1 MSLGTVTVC
10 RDHRVDKEP
19 KCYSDRRGTVA
30 DELRNES
37 VAELHFRWPAAE
49 ALGEGEFV
57 AGRPSIGV
65 PGALKAPGTGAD
77 TRNEPP
83 VGLTRQG
90 SRRTRVNP
98 IRVMVVD
105 DSVVVRKI
113 VTDVLSADP
122 DIEVVGTAVNGKI
135 AVGKL
140 DVLKPDLV
148 TMDIEMPEMNG
159 IEAVRAIRSGAGGQG
174 HSRVPIVM
182 FSTLTEGG
190 ASATLDALSS
200 GANDYVTKPANVG
213 SVGQSM
219 DSVREQLIPK
229 IKALTGRPVTL
240 GTVRTAAAAPPPP
253 PAARRTGPGKKP
265 AVLVIGS
272 STGGPEALA
281 RVLPQL
287 PASLPVPVLLVQHMP
302 PVFTRQFAQRLDRLC
317 PLRVVEASDG
327 TPLAPGTVHLAPGD
341 HHLVVR
347 SAGPRSGLQTGLH
360 QGPPENFCRPAVDS
374 LFRSAVTA
382 FDGAVL
388 AVVLTGMG
396 ADGRNGAGEI
406 RAAGGTVL
414 VQDQNTSVVWGMPGA
429 VSQAGYADE
438 VLPLDRIPEAI
449 NRHLAGVPG
458 LRPAVSVAGGPR

>member
-1 MSLGTVTVC
+1 M
-10 RDHRVDKEP
+10 
-19 KCYSDRRGTVA
+19 
-30 DELRNES
+30 
-37 VAELHFRWPAAE
+37 
-49 ALGEGEFV
+49 
-57 AGRPSIGV
+57 
-65 PGALKAPGTGAD
+65 
-77 TRNEPP
+77 
-83 VGLTRQG
+83 
-90 SRRTRVNP
+90 NP

-122 DIEVVGTAVNGKI
+122 DIEVVGTAVNGRI

-140 DVLKPDLV
+140 EQLKPDLV

-159 IEAVRAIRSGAGGQG
+159 IEAVRAIRGGAGGQQR
-174 HSRVPIVM
+174 SRVPIVM
-182 FSTLTEGG
+182 FSTLTERG

-219 DSVREQLIPK
+219 ESVREQLIPK
-229 IKALTGRPVTL
+229 IKALTGRPVTPAPAA
-240 GTVRTAAAAPPPP
+240 RAAAPVPPPP
-253 PAARRTGPGKKP
+253 PAAPRTGPGKKP

-281 RVLPQL
+281 KVLPQL
-287 PASLPVPVLLVQHMP
+287 PASLPVPILLVQHMP

-347 SAGPRSGLQTGLH
+347 SGGRNARGSLHTGLN
-360 QGPPENFCRPAVDS
+360 QGPPENFCRPAVDP

-396 ADGRNGAGEI
+396 SDGRNGAGEI
-406 RAAGGTVL
+406 RAAGGTVI

-449 NRHLAGVPG
+449 TRHLAGVPG
-458 LRPAVSVAGGPR
+458 ARPAVTAAGASR